1 VLEYQHMALHL
12 RVGSSLPEHTLPRSN
27 RHSDSAPVGEKNIK
41 GDCGGDYMH
50 VSGRQN
56 IIHEPPSPPSDGKE
70 CTVLYS
76 SLSSKVN
83 ANP

>member
-1 VLEYQHMALHL
+1 MALHL

-27 RHSDSAPVGEKNIK
+27 HCADSAQMGEINTK

-56 IIHEPPSPPSDGKE
+56 IIHQPPPLPSEGKE

-76 SLSSKVN
+76 SLSSKVHTN
-83 ANP
+83 L